1 MTESPSPVNSE
12 KHTPA
17 SSITPPTTTYN
28 HLDTA
33 QPAPLDVQ
41 PQKESSLWKYVP
53 FQYMSLKPKLR
64 NPYITTAI
72 ACMGGMLFGFGSTNM
87 TPFIGQDSYERY
99 FGQFSS
105 LHQSCLTAAMP
116 GGAMLGALFSFFF
129 AEHIGRRGMVEFSG
143 LIFVI
148 GSAIQTACNNRVS
161 LSFGR
166 IIASLGIGTASSNV
180 PMYLSEMVPARQ
192 RGRYVACFQFS
203 VNLGMLVMFYIGFG
217 CSFIQSASS
226 FRLAWGIQMIPGTLM
241 FIGALFLNESPRWL
255 ASKGRWDEVVEV
267 LCAINKANPEDPVI
281 QDEVHNFQ
289 RDLEV
294 KPGTFKDLFTKR
306 NWRQTFCAT
315 FAMFTQQYVGCNAI
329 LYFSTGITAQIGYT
343 GTMNSIMGSID
354 YCVLVGSTI
363 PSVLLF
369 DYMKRRYTMLI
380 GAVALLICMAVVAG
394 IEATRGHAV
403 PHGLSADPSVRWTV
417 DDEAPG
423 KAALAFS
430 YIYLGVYSLSW
441 GPVAWVYV
449 GEIFNQEV
457 RSIGN
462 ALASIVNW
470 MFNFS
475 LSVYTE
481 IAFQQIQWKTYV
493 IFAVFCFLAIPVV
506 FFFYPETTGYE
517 LEQISEIFD
526 SGIPAW
532 KTDPLYK
539 AFMRH
544 VMKKEVKLPIAE
556 KSKKDDLEAE
566 HNEDADVVSI
576 A

>member
-87 TPFIGQDSYERY
+87 TPFIGQEEYYKY
-99 FGQFSS
+99 FGQFSA

-116 GGAMLGALFSFFF
+116 GGAMLGAVFSFFF

-148 GSAIQTACNNRVS
+148 GSAIQCACNNRVS

-192 RGRYVACFQFS
+192 RGRFVACFQFS
-203 VNLGMLVMFYIGFG
+203 VNIGMLVMYYIGFG
-217 CSFIQSASS
+217 CSFIHSPSS
-226 FRLAWGIQMIPGTLM
+226 FRIAWGIQMIPGTLM
-241 FIGALFLNESPRWL
+241 LIGALFLHESPRWL

-281 QDEVHNFQ
+281 QREVDEFQ

-294 KPGTFKDLFTKR
+294 KPGTFKDLFGKR
-306 NWRQTFCAT
+306 NIKQTLCAT
-315 FAMFTQQYVGCNAI
+315 FVMFTQQYVGCNAI
-329 LYFSTGITAQIGYT
+329 LYFSTGITAQVGYS
-343 GTMNSIMGSID
+343 GVMNNVMGSID
-354 YCVLVGSTI
+354 YCVLVAATI

-369 DYMKRRYTMLI
+369 DYMKRRYTMMI
-380 GAVALLICMAVVAG
+380 GGFALLLCMAVVAG

-403 PHGLSADPSVRWTV
+403 PEGLPTDPSVRWTV
-417 DDEAPG
+417 EDPHAG

-462 ALASIVNW
+462 AFASIINW
-470 MFNFS
+470 LFNFS

-481 IAFQQIQWKTYV
+481 ISFQNIKWQTYV
-493 IFAVFCFLAIPVV
+493 IFAVFCFLSVPVV
-506 FFFYPETTGYE
+506 FFFFPETSGYE

-544 VMKKEVKLPIAE
+544 VMKKDVTLPIAD
-556 KSKKDDLEAE
+556 SPKKDDINAE
-566 HNEDADVVSI
+566 HNEDVDIVSI